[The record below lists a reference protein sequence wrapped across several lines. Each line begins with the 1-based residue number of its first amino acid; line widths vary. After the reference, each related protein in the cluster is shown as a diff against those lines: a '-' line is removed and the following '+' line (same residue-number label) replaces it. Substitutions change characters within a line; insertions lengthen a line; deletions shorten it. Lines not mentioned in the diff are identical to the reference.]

1 MGKLRPRKARSPK
14 PQTNSWER
22 LTRKWDSGP
31 RVSCGRRAPLH
42 VFPPAWTR
50 LDPEAQTSTE
60 PRHGEGTETLRAKKK
75 SRKSQ
80 PRLAAASAS
89 AHRRGGGEGEGE
101 GEDALRKDLR
111 ALAPPSHFPSPDS
124 RSGAPQTRSV
134 RRTTASS
141 SHRAVPACP
150 SQIPWTLKGVTIFPF
165 PSGAERIKALPPP
178 PSHLLLIKKDETK
191 LHSFPQELLSKL
203 SISAKWGQE
212 YK

>member
-1 MGKLRPRKARSPK
+1 MGKLRPRKERSPK

-50 LDPEAQTSTE
+50 LDPEAQTPVAP
-60 PRHGEGTETLRAKKK
+60 PRGGHRDLARQKK

-80 PRLAAASAS
+80 PRLAAGSAS
-89 AHRRGGGEGEGE
+89 AHRRGGAG
-101 GEDALRKDLR
+101 GEDSLRKDLR
-111 ALAPPSHFPSPDS
+111 VPAPPSHFPRPDS

-165 PSGAERIKALPPP
+165 PSGAGRIKSLPPP
-178 PSHLLLIKKDETK
+178 PSHLLLIKKDQTK

-203 SISAKWGQE
+203 SVSAKWG
-212 YK
+212 